1 MQYGQPRPIA
11 PLHTRHTAFNSMA
24 PYLTLEETRNELA
37 LFSDTSQDALLADYL
52 LAAAERVSA
61 EVGALLPD
69 VEVTDYWRPR
79 LSDIYQGAE
88 DSLYHAPALSRY
100 QLSQRTV
107 IDSTTFVVSA
117 YLAEDVD
124 TLATVDAAGYVV
136 DITGPLPVLRF
147 AADAVPEL
155 AGQWEAPL
163 RCAYTPAG
171 FGDDYPVGFEQV
183 RQAMRYCVATWFEHR
198 GSTLPESWERGLA
211 SLGRPGRRVAF

>member
-11 PLHTRHTAFNSMA
+11 PLHTRHTAFSAMT

-37 LFSDTSQDALLADYL
+37 LFSDTSQDALLTDYL

-61 EVGALLPD
+61 EVGALLPG
-69 VEVTDYWRPR
+69 VEVADYWRPR

-117 YLAEDVD
+117 YLADDAD
-124 TLATVDAAGYVV
+124 TLATVAAADYVV
-136 DITGPLPVLRF
+136 DVTGPLPVVRF
-147 AADAVPEL
+147 ADDAVPEL

-163 RCAYTPAG
+163 QCVYTPAG
-171 FGDDYPVGFEQV
+171 FGNAYPIGYEQV
-183 RQAMRYCVATWFEHR
+183 RQAMRYCVATWYEHR
-198 GSTLPESWERGLA
+198 GSMLPESWEKGLA
-211 SLGRPGRRVAF
+211 SLVRPVRRVAF